1 MQWNWQQKD
10 WPNFNYNQDIIR
22 PQEDMMLLNSG
33 ILLGAFAHLSD
44 NDKDEIKI
52 EIISNEALKTS
63 AIEGEYLNRDS
74 LQSSILRHFGL
85 KSDGRK
91 ETPAEKAIS
100 ALMIDL
106 YTNYQAPLSH
116 QTLFHWHQ
124 TLMSGLT
131 DLHAI
136 GCYRSLNE
144 PMQIISG
151 SIHEPK
157 VHFEAPPAQVVNK
170 EMEEFIIWF
179 NNSSLSGT
187 NPLPIL
193 TRASIAHLYFESIHP
208 FEDGNGRIGRAIA
221 EKALSQSLKQPTLIA
236 LSTIIEKNKKAYYAA
251 LEQATRSHDIT
262 KWINYFSSTIL
273 DAQNYTL
280 QHIEFLIK
288 KTKFYEA
295 HKNCLNNRQAKAIER
310 ILREGPKGFNGGL
323 SAENYIAIN
332 NTSRATATRDL
343 RQLLE
348 QNILTKRGE
357 RRYTRYYLVLPA

>member
-1 MQWNWQQKD
+1 MKWNWQQKD
-10 WPNFNYNQDIIR
+10 WPNFSYNQYIIR

-85 KSDGRK
+85 KSDNRTG
-91 ETPAEKAIS
+91 TPAEKAIS
-100 ALMIDL
+100 ALMVDL
-106 YTNYQAPLSH
+106 HTNYHKPLSH
-116 QTLFHWHQ
+116 QLLFRWHKI
-124 TLMSGLT
+124 LMSGRT
-131 DLHAI
+131 DLQSI
-136 GCYRSLNE
+136 GCYRSIDE

-151 SIHEPK
+151 PIHNPK
-157 VHFEAPPAQVVNK
+157 IHFEAPPISSINE
-170 EMEEFIIWF
+170 EMEKFIAWF
-179 NNSSLSGT
+179 NNTAPSGT
-187 NPLPIL
+187 NPLSIL

-221 EKALSQSLKQPTLIA
+221 EKALAQSLGKPTLIA

-262 KWINYFSSTIL
+262 KWIDYFSSTIL
-273 DAQNYTL
+273 EAQNYTL
-280 QHIEFLIK
+280 QHVEFLIK
-288 KTKFYEA
+288 KTKFYEI
-295 HKNCLNNRQAKAIER
+295 HKDHLNKRQAKAIER
-310 ILREGPKGFNGGL
+310 ILREGPKGFEGGL

-348 QNILTKRGE
+348 QNILTKKGE

>member
-1 MQWNWQQKD
+1 
-10 WPNFNYNQDIIR
+10 
-22 PQEDMMLLNSG
+22 
-33 ILLGAFAHLSD
+33 
-44 NDKDEIKI
+44 
-52 EIISNEALKTS
+52 
-63 AIEGEYLNRDS
+63 
-74 LQSSILRHFGL
+74 
-85 KSDGRK
+85 
-91 ETPAEKAIS
+91 
-100 ALMIDL
+100 
-106 YTNYQAPLSH
+106 
-116 QTLFHWHQ
+116 
-124 TLMSGLT
+124 
-131 DLHAI
+131 
-136 GCYRSLNE
+136 
-144 PMQIISG
+144 
-151 SIHEPK
+151 

-221 EKALSQSLKQPTLIA
+221 EKALSQSLNQPTLIA
-236 LSTIIEKNKKAYYAA
+236 LATIIEKGKKAYYTA

-262 KWINYFSSTIL
+262 KWIDYFSSTIL
-273 DAQNYTL
+273 EAQNYTL

-295 HKNCLNNRQAKAIER
+295 HKNCLNKRQEKVIER

-323 SAENYIAIN
+323 SAENYIAIS

-348 QNILTKRGE
+348 QNILTKKGE
-357 RRYTRYYLVLPA
+357 RKYTRYYLVLPA